1 MWWIHPMKGCRHRV
15 AMDHFVFVVDD
26 DDAVRDSLK
35 TLLELQSFPVKT
47 FETCQDFLNS
57 GSGNAACLVL
67 DIHLP
72 GMSGLDM
79 MEAMK
84 RMDRGMP
91 TILITGRCDN
101 AMRDRAKAL
110 GVVALLEK
118 PIVFADLMAA
128 IHSCVSASPV

>member
-1 MWWIHPMKGCRHRV
+1 MVLSGLIGGCRRMPT
-15 AMDHFVFVVDD
+15 AEQTVFVVDD

-35 TLLELQSFPVKT
+35 TLLELQSFTVET

-57 GSGNAACLVL
+57 ETGDAHCLVL

-72 GMSGLDM
+72 GMSGFDL

-84 RMDRGMP
+84 RMKRDLP

-101 AMRDRAKAL
+101 AIRDRAKAL
-110 GVVALLEK
+110 GAVALLEK
-118 PIVFADLMAA
+118 PVDFTELMAA
-128 IHSCVSASPV
+128 IGRCVGPFAP